1 MTTLGIGVLVLGGLW
16 MLLRA
21 WRRGRDRPLVPA
33 MAEAPFQLDASR
45 IDPIDL
51 TPEMRDLLALAA
63 SGDEDAM
70 QEFAALQGPG
80 AGSPALDH
88 EIDIAQVLG
97 RLKAP
102 VLRPS
107 GEVVKD
113 QKPSAAR
120 VILQGGPSASWQ
132 TTG

>member
-1 MTTLGIGVLVLGGLW
+1 
-16 MLLRA
+16 
-21 WRRGRDRPLVPA
+21 

-80 AGSPALDH
+80 AGRPALDH
-88 EIDIAQVLG
+88 EIDIVPVTG
-97 RLKAP
+97 RLKASVLP
-102 VLRPS
+102 SVGAVATAQTPAAAAVLRQRS
-107 GEVVKD
+107 EE
-113 QKPSAAR
+113 R
-120 VILQGGPSASWQ
+120 R
-132 TTG
+132 

>member
-1 MTTLGIGVLVLGGLW
+1 MGGEGMLCGRHAFGLRTTLGVGVLVLCGRW

-51 TPEMRDLLALAA
+51 TPEMRDLPALAA

-80 AGSPALDH
+80 AGRPALDH
-88 EIDIAQVLG
+88 EIDIAQEIG
-97 RLKAP
+97 RASC
-102 VLRPS
+102 R
-107 GEVVKD
+107 E
-113 QKPSAAR
+113 R
-120 VILQGGPSASWQ
+120 VCQYV
-132 TTG
+132 